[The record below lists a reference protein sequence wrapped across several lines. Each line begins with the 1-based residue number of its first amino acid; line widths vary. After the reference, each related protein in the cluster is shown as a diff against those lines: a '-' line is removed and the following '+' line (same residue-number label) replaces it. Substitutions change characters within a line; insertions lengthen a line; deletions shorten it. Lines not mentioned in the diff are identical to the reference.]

1 MTSLNMLPTNST
13 MQKHI
18 IIHTIRQANIEVP
31 QSRQLLDII
40 RRRGERLHNVLHL
53 RRTLCRRGQILL
65 PFVGDLLRG
74 GAQLVLGLIRQHS
87 QLLRG
92 FLQNDTG
99 LLRVQLISVLR
110 NALQPLRL
118 FLESFQRLLPR
129 LLRLLRARNNIT
141 LLLHFD
147 LPVFLHSSPIQITN
161 QYTLPL

>member
-1 MTSLNMLPTNST
+1 MCRRHPIQNST
-13 MQKHI
+13 TQKHV
-18 IIHTIRQANIEVP
+18 IIHTIGQANIEVP

-74 GAQLVLGLIRQHS
+74 GAQLVLRLIRQHL

-92 FLQNDTG
+92 SLQNDTG
-99 LLRVQLISVLR
+99 LLRVLIISFLR
-110 NALQPLRL
+110 NALKLHRL
-118 FLESFQRLLPR
+118 FPESIQRLLPR
-129 LLRLLRARNNIT
+129 LLRLLRPRMDIT

-161 QYTLPL
+161 SYTLPL